1 MLFASSLE
9 QGVENEVEF
18 FSRLDDEFNKLVGF
32 YKKEVGELMREAEE
46 LSKQMVILIALRVKV
61 EKPDF
66 SFEDSNEHVS
76 LTGITPSST
85 STSTVKSTIPRTPGC
100 SRLEVTQE
108 VEIAE
113 ETSLEDAKSYHRKP
127 SRGIVQPTIQKLK
140 PVSLELL
147 PQVRINVQ
155 PETPISTLKCMV
167 MSSTSQLS

>member
-1 MLFASSLE
+1 MHISWLGHSEIS
-9 QGVENEVEF
+9 
-18 FSRLDDEFNKLVGF
+18 
-32 YKKEVGELMREAEE
+32 KKEKILKAHDTKVI
-46 LSKQMVILIALRVKV
+46 SKHTSNLAFALDIKSVKRI
-61 EKPDF
+61 DCLDHF
-66 SFEDSNEHVS
+66 FE
-76 LTGITPSST
+76 
-85 STSTVKSTIPRTPGC
+85 GC

-155 PETPISTLKCMV
+155 PETPISTLTCMV

>member
-76 LTGITPSST
+76 LTG
-85 STSTVKSTIPRTPGC
+85 C